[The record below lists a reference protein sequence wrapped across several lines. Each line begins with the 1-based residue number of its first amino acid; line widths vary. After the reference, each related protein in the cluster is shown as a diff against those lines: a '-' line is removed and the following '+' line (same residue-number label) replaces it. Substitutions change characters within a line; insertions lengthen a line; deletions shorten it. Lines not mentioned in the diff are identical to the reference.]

1 MSFDEIKEILK
12 KGLIQIFSANVINKV
27 VQFITIAF
35 LTQIISKE
43 DYGSFTYAQ
52 NLMSFVLL
60 FEGAGVTTG
69 ILQYCSISKNTEEK
83 VSILK
88 YGVRIG
94 IVVNVILSIGVFFY
108 AIFGKLPIEGS
119 RSSLMMLACVPI
131 FSVIFSAIQ
140 VYLRSTFRN
149 SEFSILTSFN
159 TIIYFLATV
168 GLSLKMSVTGLIIG
182 MYIAYLLSIILGAWF
197 IRKDVFKKNMK
208 LDKNFDKIKFLKYS
222 IVTVLT
228 NAMSQILYLLD
239 TQLIGVFTKDEA
251 ILASYK
257 VATTIPFNLIFI
269 PTSIMVFA
277 YPYFAQNKND
287 KEWIGKR
294 VTQLTKILL
303 VVNLVIGIGGIIFS
317 DLILSIFGKQYLD
330 AKACFIV
337 LMIGYVIAGTFRVPY
352 GNILASLGLVKANLI
367 NAIFSG
373 IANIILDVILI
384 IKYGS
389 IGAAYATLLV
399 FIISS
404 LIHFIFIK
412 REIRKIK

>member
-1 MSFDEIKEILK
+1 MSFDEIKKILK
-12 KGLIQIFSANVINKV
+12 KGLIQIFSANVINKI

-69 ILQYCSISKNTEEK
+69 ILQYCSVSKDTKEK

-88 YGVRIG
+88 YGIRIG
-94 IVVNVILSIGVFFY
+94 IVVNVILSIGVFLY
-108 AIFGKLPIEGS
+108 AMFGKLPIEGS
-119 RSSLMMLACVPI
+119 RNSLMMLACVPI
-131 FSVIFSAIQ
+131 FSVVFSAIQ

-168 GLSLKMSVTGLIIG
+168 GLSLKFSVTGLIMG

-197 IRKDVFKKNMK
+197 IRKDVFKKDIK
-208 LDKNFDKIKFLKYS
+208 LDKNFNKTKFLKYS
-222 IVTVLT
+222 IITVLT

-287 KEWIGKR
+287 KEWIRNR
-294 VTQLTKILL
+294 VSQLTKILL
-303 VVNLVIGIGGIIFS
+303 VINLVIGLGGIIFS
-317 DLILSIFGKQYLD
+317 DFILSIFGKQYLD
-330 AKACFIV
+330 AKSCFIV
-337 LMIGYVIAGTFRVPY
+337 LMIGYIIAGTFRVPY

>member
-1 MSFDEIKEILK
+1 MNFEELKEILK

-69 ILQYCSISKNTEEK
+69 ILQYCSVSKDSKEK
-83 VSILK
+83 IGILK
-88 YGVRIG
+88 YGVSRG
-94 IVVNVILSIGVFFY
+94 ILVNIILSIGVFIY

-119 RSSLMMLACVPI
+119 RNSLMMLACVPI
-131 FSVIFSAIQ
+131 FSVVFNSIQ

-149 SEFSILTSFN
+149 TEFSILTSFN
-159 TIIYFLATV
+159 TIVYFLATV
-168 GLSLKMSVTGLIIG
+168 GLSLKLGVSGLIIG
-182 MYIAYLLSIILGAWF
+182 MYIAYLLSIVLGAWF
-197 IRKDVFKKNMK
+197 IRKDLFYNKIK
-208 LDKNFDKIKFLKYS
+208 LDSKFDKVKFLKYS

-239 TQLIGVFTKDEA
+239 TQLIGIFTKDEA
-251 ILASYK
+251 VLASYK

-287 KEWIGKR
+287 KAWIKNR
-294 VTQLTKILL
+294 VSQLTKILL
-303 VVNLVIGIGGIIFS
+303 VINLVIGLGGVIFS

-330 AKACFIV
+330 AKACFNV
-337 LMIGYVIAGTFRVPY
+337 LMIGYIIAGTFRVPY
-352 GNILASLGLVKANLI
+352 GNILASLGLVKANFI

-373 IANIILDVILI
+373 IANIVLDVVLI

-389 IGAAYATLLV
+389 IGAAYATLIV
-399 FIISS
+399 FMISS
-404 LIHFIFIK
+404 FIHFMFIK
-412 REIRKIK
+412 REIRGIN

>member
-1 MSFDEIKEILK
+1 MSLKEIKEILK

-27 VQFITIAF
+27 VQFITMAF

-69 ILQYCSISKNTEEK
+69 ILQYCSVSKDTKEK
-83 VSILK
+83 VGILK
-88 YGVRIG
+88 YGIKIG
-94 IVVNVILSIGVFFY
+94 ILVNVALSIGVFFY

-119 RSSLMMLACVPI
+119 RNSLMMLACVPI
-131 FSVIFSAIQ
+131 FSVVFSAIQ
-140 VYLRSTFRN
+140 VFLRSTFRN
-149 SEFSILTSFN
+149 AEFSILTTFN
-159 TIIYFLATV
+159 TIIYFFATV
-168 GLSLKMSVTGLIIG
+168 GLSLKMSVNGLIIG
-182 MYIAYLLSIILGAWF
+182 MYIAYLSSIVLGTWF
-197 IRKDVFKKNMK
+197 IRKDIFVKNIK
-208 LDKNFDKIKFLKYS
+208 LESDFNKVKFLKYS
-222 IVTVLT
+222 IITVLT
-228 NAMSQILYLLD
+228 NAMSQALYLLD

-287 KEWIGKR
+287 KEWIAKR
-294 VTQLTKILL
+294 VSQLTKILL
-303 VVNLVIGIGGIIFS
+303 VINLVIGVGGIVFANF
-317 DLILSIFGKQYLD
+317 ILSIFGKQYLD
-330 AKACFIV
+330 AKGCFIV
-337 LMIGYVIAGTFRVPY
+337 LMVGYIIAGTFRVPY

-367 NAIFSG
+367 NAVFSG

-404 LIHFIFIK
+404 FIHYIFIK
-412 REIRKIK
+412 KELKQI